1 MTTSRTALALLSLA
15 SSLVACAADDGP
27 ARARQPIFGGVDD
40 TTHGNVVGIAI
51 LRSGGAATCT
61 GSLIAPDLVLTA
73 RHCVSPVAGEGIL
86 CSNATIDG
94 GLRTATATQGT
105 YAASAFYVTTEA
117 TIVQRGRFTRVSEV
131 LVPPD
136 STGVP
141 FCGRDIALL
150 HLSTPITDVGLV
162 RPRLD
167 VAPRATEVFTAS
179 GYGATDGTGDGA
191 GQRRMRD
198 GLVVEHVGM
207 ASARGVVLIEEREW
221 LADTGTCHG
230 DSGGPAL
237 DSLGEVFGVL
247 SRGANSCDS
256 PVYTR
261 VDLYAD
267 WLRAQAARA
276 AAAGGYEAPS
286 WVTPPEP
293 RPGVLGES
301 CASDAQC
308 DTEFMCLATGWA
320 RECTTLDCGA
330 CPEGW
335 VCDPD
340 SPRCVRDPATRPPAD
355 AGPADAGPAEPAD
368 ASPVETAD
376 ASTDASV
383 TDARVTTAAA
393 QEAGCNVA
401 RVGVDREGRGLAVAL
416 LAMVAARRGRR
427 ARCARRA

>member
-15 SSLVACAADDGP
+15 SGLVACASDDGP

-40 TTHGNVVGIAI
+40 TTHTNVVGIAI

-73 RHCVSPVAGEGIL
+73 RHCVSPVDGEGIL

-94 GLRTATATQGT
+94 GLRTATVTQDT
-105 YAASAFYVTTEA
+105 YAPVSFYVTTEA
-117 TIVQRGRFTRVSEV
+117 MIVQRGRFTRVSEV
-131 LVPPD
+131 LVPTG
-136 STGVP
+136 STGVH

-167 VAPRATEVFTAS
+167 VAPRETEVFTAS
-179 GYGATDGTGDGA
+179 GYGATDGAGDGA

-256 PVYTR
+256 PIYTR

-267 WLRAQAARA
+267 WLRQQAARA
-276 AAAGGYEAPS
+276 ATAGGYAPPS
-286 WVTPPEP
+286 WVTPPEA
-293 RPGVLGES
+293 RPGVIGDACS
-301 CASDAQC
+301 SDAQC
-308 DTEFMCLATGWA
+308 DTEFVCLATGWA

-335 VCDPD
+335 VCATD
-340 SPRCVRDPATRPPAD
+340 SPRCVRDPATRPPPPVD
-355 AGPADAGPAEPAD
+355 AAPVEPAD
-368 ASPVETAD
+368 ASADVSAD
-376 ASTDASV
+376 ASADVSAA
-383 TDARVTTAAA
+383 DARVTTAAA
-393 QEAGCNVA
+393 QEAGCGVA
-401 RVGVDREGRGLAVAL
+401 RVGGGREGRGLALAL
-416 LAMVAARRGRR
+416 LAVMTARRRR
-427 ARCARRA
+427 RRSTAGSPR